1 MSKNPNYT
9 NKTKNTATNFDLI
22 TEFLLSKQ
30 KKQKKKK
37 KSKYFNAFKN
47 RNFLRLK
54 WTQAMEIKQQNQT
67 LFHGTHLNLQSDA
80 IFLFTKNY

>member
-30 KKQKKKK
+30 KKKKKK
-37 KSKYFNAFKN
+37 KN
-47 RNFLRLK
+47 RSISMPLK
-54 WTQAMEIKQQNQT
+54 IEI
-67 LFHGTHLNLQSDA
+67 SYD
-80 IFLFTKNY
+80 

>member
-30 KKQKKKK
+30 KKKKTKK
-37 KSKYFNAFKN
+37 
-47 RNFLRLK
+47 
-54 WTQAMEIKQQNQT
+54 
-67 LFHGTHLNLQSDA
+67 
-80 IFLFTKNY
+80 TKKIEVFQCL

>member
-30 KKQKKKK
+30 KQKKKQKKDR
-37 KSKYFNAFKN
+37 SISMP
-47 RNFLRLK
+47 LK
-54 WTQAMEIKQQNQT
+54 IEI
-67 LFHGTHLNLQSDA
+67 SYD
-80 IFLFTKNY
+80 

>member
-30 KKQKKKK
+30 KQKKKTK
-37 KSKYFNAFKN
+37 KKN
-47 RNFLRLK
+47 RIISMPLK
-54 WTQAMEIKQQNQT
+54 IEI
-67 LFHGTHLNLQSDA
+67 SYD
-80 IFLFTKNY
+80 

>member
-30 KKQKKKK
+30 KKKKKKK

-54 WTQAMEIKQQNQT
+54 
-67 LFHGTHLNLQSDA
+67 
-80 IFLFTKNY
+80 

>member
-30 KKQKKKK
+30 KQKKKTK
-37 KSKYFNAFKN
+37 KIKSKYFNAFKN

-54 WTQAMEIKQQNQT
+54 
-67 LFHGTHLNLQSDA
+67 
-80 IFLFTKNY
+80 

>member
-30 KKQKKKK
+30 NNNNNKKK
-37 KSKYFNAFKN
+37 N
-47 RNFLRLK
+47 RSISMPLK
-54 WTQAMEIKQQNQT
+54 IEI
-67 LFHGTHLNLQSDA
+67 SYD
-80 IFLFTKNY
+80 

>member
-30 KKQKKKK
+30 KKKKTKKKK
-37 KSKYFNAFKN
+37 KIELFKC
-47 RNFLRLK
+47 L
-54 WTQAMEIKQQNQT
+54 
-67 LFHGTHLNLQSDA
+67 
-80 IFLFTKNY
+80 

>member
-30 KKQKKKK
+30 KKNKKKK
-37 KSKYFNAFKN
+37 KKN
-47 RNFLRLK
+47 RSISMPLK
-54 WTQAMEIKQQNQT
+54 IEI
-67 LFHGTHLNLQSDA
+67 SYD
-80 IFLFTKNY
+80 

>member
-30 KKQKKKK
+30 KKKKTKKKK
-37 KSKYFNAFKN
+37 KKN
-47 RNFLRLK
+47 RSISMPLK
-54 WTQAMEIKQQNQT
+54 IEI
-67 LFHGTHLNLQSDA
+67 SYD
-80 IFLFTKNY
+80 

>member
-30 KKQKKKK
+30 KQKKKTK
-37 KSKYFNAFKN
+37 KKN
-47 RNFLRLK
+47 RSISMPLK
-54 WTQAMEIKQQNQT
+54 IEI
-67 LFHGTHLNLQSDA
+67 SYD
-80 IFLFTKNY
+80 

>member
-30 KKQKKKK
+30 KKKNKKKQ
-37 KSKYFNAFKN
+37 KN
-47 RNFLRLK
+47 RSISMPLK
-54 WTQAMEIKQQNQT
+54 IEI
-67 LFHGTHLNLQSDA
+67 SYD
-80 IFLFTKNY
+80 

>member
-22 TEFLLSKQ
+22 TEFLLPKQ
-30 KKQKKKK
+30 NKKKNKKKKK

-54 WTQAMEIKQQNQT
+54 
-67 LFHGTHLNLQSDA
+67 
-80 IFLFTKNY
+80 

>member
-30 KKQKKKK
+30 KKKKKK
-37 KSKYFNAFKN
+37 KKKKKIEVFQC
-47 RNFLRLK
+47 L
-54 WTQAMEIKQQNQT
+54 
-67 LFHGTHLNLQSDA
+67 
-80 IFLFTKNY
+80 

>member
-30 KKQKKKK
+30 KQTKKKK
-37 KSKYFNAFKN
+37 KKIEVFQC
-47 RNFLRLK
+47 L
-54 WTQAMEIKQQNQT
+54 
-67 LFHGTHLNLQSDA
+67 
-80 IFLFTKNY
+80 

>member
-30 KKQKKKK
+30 KQKKKQKK
-37 KSKYFNAFKN
+37 N
-47 RNFLRLK
+47 RSISMPLK
-54 WTQAMEIKQQNQT
+54 IEI
-67 LFHGTHLNLQSDA
+67 SYD
-80 IFLFTKNY
+80 

>member
-30 KKQKKKK
+30 KQKKKQKK

-54 WTQAMEIKQQNQT
+54 
-67 LFHGTHLNLQSDA
+67 
-80 IFLFTKNY
+80 

>member
-30 KKQKKKK
+30 KKTKTKKKK
-37 KSKYFNAFKN
+37 KN
-47 RNFLRLK
+47 RSISMPLK
-54 WTQAMEIKQQNQT
+54 IEI
-67 LFHGTHLNLQSDA
+67 SYD
-80 IFLFTKNY
+80 

>member
-30 KKQKKKK
+30 KNKTKKKK
-37 KSKYFNAFKN
+37 N
-47 RNFLRLK
+47 RNISMPLK
-54 WTQAMEIKQQNQT
+54 IEI
-67 LFHGTHLNLQSDA
+67 SYD
-80 IFLFTKNY
+80 

>member
-22 TEFLLSKQ
+22 TEFLLSKKKK

-37 KSKYFNAFKN
+37 N
-47 RNFLRLK
+47 RSISMPLK
-54 WTQAMEIKQQNQT
+54 IEI
-67 LFHGTHLNLQSDA
+67 SYD
-80 IFLFTKNY
+80 

>member
-30 KKQKKKK
+30 KKTKQKKNKK
-37 KSKYFNAFKN
+37 IEVFQC
-47 RNFLRLK
+47 L
-54 WTQAMEIKQQNQT
+54 
-67 LFHGTHLNLQSDA
+67 
-80 IFLFTKNY
+80 

>member
-30 KKQKKKK
+30 KKNKKKK
-37 KSKYFNAFKN
+37 KN
-47 RNFLRLK
+47 RSISMPLK
-54 WTQAMEIKQQNQT
+54 IEI
-67 LFHGTHLNLQSDA
+67 SYD
-80 IFLFTKNY
+80 

>member
-30 KKQKKKK
+30 KKKKTKKKK
-37 KSKYFNAFKN
+37 KN
-47 RNFLRLK
+47 RSISMPLK
-54 WTQAMEIKQQNQT
+54 IEI
-67 LFHGTHLNLQSDA
+67 SYD
-80 IFLFTKNY
+80 

>member
-30 KKQKKKK
+30 KKNKKKK

-54 WTQAMEIKQQNQT
+54 
-67 LFHGTHLNLQSDA
+67 
-80 IFLFTKNY
+80 

>member
-30 KKQKKKK
+30 KKNKKKK
-37 KSKYFNAFKN
+37 N
-47 RNFLRLK
+47 RSISMPLK
-54 WTQAMEIKQQNQT
+54 IEI
-67 LFHGTHLNLQSDA
+67 SYD
-80 IFLFTKNY
+80 